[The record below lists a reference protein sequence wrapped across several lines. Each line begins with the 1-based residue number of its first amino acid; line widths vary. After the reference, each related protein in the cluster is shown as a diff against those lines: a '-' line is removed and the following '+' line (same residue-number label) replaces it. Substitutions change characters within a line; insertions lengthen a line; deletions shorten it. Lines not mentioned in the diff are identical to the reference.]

1 MKGGTQVFKVMLVD
15 DEPAALAMEKRAIE
29 RRAKEFEVVAE
40 AFSVDAA
47 IALYKQVRPDVVLTD
62 MKMPRKTGLQLVRYI
77 NEESEWPTICVVLSG
92 YSDFEYVHDAFS
104 VGVFDY
110 LLKPV
115 DGRKVEELFQRIY
128 RVLMLNREGA
138 EPAVP
143 DKRMKDE
150 KLLEEI
156 TAYVRANIRGDNSIM
171 SVCSHFGISQPYL
184 SRLFRQHCGR
194 TYNEFLTDLRIEEAK
209 KLLAGGKDILI
220 GEVAEQVGFNGQ
232 FYFSKVFKDATGLT
246 PRDYRNRERHKSEN
260 EQKGRTTN
268 D

>member
-1 MKGGTQVFKVMLVD
+1 MFKVMLVD

-40 AFSVDAA
+40 AFSADAA

-62 MKMPRKTGLQLVRYI
+62 MKMPRKTGLELVRYI
-77 NEESEWPTICVVLSG
+77 NEEAEWPALCVVLSG

-115 DGRKVEELFQRIY
+115 DGRKLEELFQRIY
-128 RVLMLNREGA
+128 RVLICSREA
-138 EPAVP
+138 PEQPVP

-171 SVCSHFGISQPYL
+171 SVCGHFGISQPYL
-184 SRLFRQHCGR
+184 SRLFRQNCGR

-209 KLLAGGKDILI
+209 KLLAGGEDILI
-220 GEVAEQVGFNGQ
+220 GEVAERVGFNGQ

-246 PRDYRNRERHKSEN
+246 PRDYRNRERQKSEN
-260 EQKGRTTN
+260 DQKGRTTN
-268 D
+268 DKSGA